1 MATKTVS
8 IPKEQIAAV
17 RVGGGESATAPLKTV
32 PVSLPGPG
40 EILVKINW
48 TGLCASDKSLLHDE
62 WAGFGVSMQPDSKGI
77 AGHEGAGTVVAV
89 GEGEEHRWKVG
100 DRAGIK
106 WIASTC
112 GNCEFCL
119 NGVDECHCPSQKN
132 SGFSTA
138 GTFQQY
144 CLASGRYTTRIPE
157 GVSDEEAGP
166 IMCGGVTAYT
176 ACKRSNVRPGQW
188 IVLPGAGGG
197 LGHFAVQYAK
207 AMGMRVIAIDGGPE
221 KEALCKKLGA
231 EVYIDF
237 KTTKDIPAEVMKITT
252 YGAHGVIVFS
262 ATKEGYETAPHLLR
276 PGGRAVAVGLPKDT
290 SVIAGA
296 PPLMMALKKLE
307 VVGSVVGTLKD
318 VEDALDFTAR
328 GLVHPILTKGELK
341 DLEHYSRSHGN
352 RLPFEGPRSSTKWIL
367 SLVLGHLPGAG
378 LATSN
383 RFKQQRLSQEHPF
396 SMDNHIIRPA
406 LGQIVPIGSFY
417 DARLDCFLD
426 VSLLNREP
434 APDIVSQHDKK
445 NVDIRVSHGESYAEG
460 FKAMNIGFDLAASLL
475 SGLVSPNGMARHLVQ
490 NSENGPTLRALIY
503 HTMTAKQDKLDL
515 MNPNIRRCIS
525 STHLRT
531 SMVTHVVTEVDYGA
545 QSILTASH
553 WLRSDI
559 KNDNEKAQ
567 FRQQVNAF
575 VEAIRSAETRKP
587 YPPFAAFDQITA
599 RSSSFGTE
607 EIVLNDIEEALKF
620 LELIPLH
627 IKSEVGKGSPI
638 FYKLLPIQ
646 MLSFLNLV
654 QIEADISPTMPSQEC
669 LKRFIQ
675 LCDEFK
681 AVEQPLSE
689 YATFASKYKF
699 CLPPNHSDDITNRL
713 GQLKTAELGLRNSFA
728 QTLRDVRGGGS
739 DPETLW
745 QLINETSQGPRSPKA
760 LSTFAEDFQWKISFI
775 DSMLTQ
781 GATYIGYNSI
791 DLQSQLAQRRS
802 LESYV
807 LFFSEAAKKDEESWN
822 ANQALMLSLLEN
834 HKKNTFFA
842 IVDCD
847 ATRMPLEKSIV
858 SQYDNGQEVVSD
870 LYAEQQYMADHCFAR
885 YDPQFLDT
893 KKVQRPTKR
902 CLVKIPCP
910 GGVCSAGDICEWHCS
925 VCYAP
930 LEYGYTDQYI
940 YCDCGRS
947 LYGNFDFRCNSSKH
961 GPGFE
966 RYNKTNLLN
975 FLKSLDQSD
984 YLNILILGETGVGKS
999 TFINAFVNYLYFRT
1013 LDDALSAEGLQS
1025 VIPCSFAIQTMDR
1038 TRESSEI
1045 EEIKIKVGE
1054 RKDEHDG
1061 SGGDSATQ
1069 QAQVYPITVGAST
1082 YRLIDTPGIGDT
1094 RGLAYDKKNMVDI
1107 LATVSGYDHL
1117 HGILILLRSN
1127 NARLTA
1133 HFSFCVKELLSH
1145 LHRNAT
1151 HNVVFGFT
1159 NTRIS
1164 NYMPGDTFGSL
1175 KKLLNERSD
1184 IGLTLSHQSA
1194 YCFDSESFRYLA
1206 AFKQGVMMDNKRD
1219 FDNSWDR
1226 SREEAERMLTYFRT
1240 KDPHPVKSTLS
1251 LNGTRTLITQLTKPM
1266 AEISKQINANIAAM
1280 EDDVRLLR
1288 DARLTGDKLKQ
1299 KLRPEISLLRKKPM
1313 DHPRTVCTAQGCVE
1327 QKDDGTGKAKIT
1339 DYPNPCHVP
1348 CGLNNVPLDVMAHP
1362 DLMYCAA
1369 FLGKNDCQRCGHHWT
1384 LHMHILYELEM
1395 YKTRIIDTTIEQ
1407 QIKQH
1412 ASDITMK
1419 ETAIKINKN
1428 LISEWRAEHEKI
1440 GDAAAK
1446 FGLWMKANSIIP
1458 INDATLAYLEV
1469 LIKAEKA
1476 KVDAGGIGNKKILAD
1491 LEEDKRKHEELVA
1504 VLEASMKHT
1513 GKTQPIEQDDVQ
1525 RIVQNLYN
1533 LKHFGKNLQELQI
1546 DITEAHEMTNRE
1558 LPHRVQHAKRTQNLS
1573 HLPPYQTELVRAVT
1587 REVRDLDRD
1596 VTRILEPFNG
1606 SFNHHED
1613 QATACAL
1620 LVDHLA
1626 MRRNKRCLLAYHRV
1640 RAEKVEA
1647 MAWEGKDVLEQQHQQ
1662 QQQQGEQNASAGQS
1676 SLSPEEE
1683 EYFRQYSD
1691 LLASFKGQ
1699 WTDIDL
1705 TGSLE
1710 PPRDL
1715 FIDVRVLKDAGE
1727 IQTEYGTINLT
1738 KNSQF
1743 YVRQADVERLI
1754 AQGFL
1759 QKLG

>member
-1 MATKTVS
+1 
-8 IPKEQIAAV
+8 
-17 RVGGGESATAPLKTV
+17 
-32 PVSLPGPG
+32 
-40 EILVKINW
+40 
-48 TGLCASDKSLLHDE
+48 
-62 WAGFGVSMQPDSKGI
+62 
-77 AGHEGAGTVVAV
+77 
-89 GEGEEHRWKVG
+89 
-100 DRAGIK
+100 
-106 WIASTC
+106 
-112 GNCEFCL
+112 
-119 NGVDECHCPSQKN
+119 
-132 SGFSTA
+132 
-138 GTFQQY
+138 
-144 CLASGRYTTRIPE
+144 
-157 GVSDEEAGP
+157 
-166 IMCGGVTAYT
+166 
-176 ACKRSNVRPGQW
+176 
-188 IVLPGAGGG
+188 
-197 LGHFAVQYAK
+197 
-207 AMGMRVIAIDGGPE
+207 
-221 KEALCKKLGA
+221 
-231 EVYIDF
+231 
-237 KTTKDIPAEVMKITT
+237 
-252 YGAHGVIVFS
+252 
-262 ATKEGYETAPHLLR
+262 
-276 PGGRAVAVGLPKDT
+276 
-290 SVIAGA
+290 
-296 PPLMMALKKLE
+296 
-307 VVGSVVGTLKD
+307 
-318 VEDALDFTAR
+318 
-328 GLVHPILTKGELK
+328 
-341 DLEHYSRSHGN
+341 
-352 RLPFEGPRSSTKWIL
+352 
-367 SLVLGHLPGAG
+367 
-378 LATSN
+378 
-383 RFKQQRLSQEHPF
+383 
-396 SMDNHIIRPA
+396 
-406 LGQIVPIGSFY
+406 
-417 DARLDCFLD
+417 
-426 VSLLNREP
+426 
-434 APDIVSQHDKK
+434 
-445 NVDIRVSHGESYAEG
+445 
-460 FKAMNIGFDLAASLL
+460 
-475 SGLVSPNGMARHLVQ
+475 
-490 NSENGPTLRALIY
+490 
-503 HTMTAKQDKLDL
+503 
-515 MNPNIRRCIS
+515 
-525 STHLRT
+525 
-531 SMVTHVVTEVDYGA
+531 MVTHVVSEVDYGA
-545 QSILTASH
+545 QSIFTANR
-553 WLRSDI
+553 WLKSDV
-559 KNDNEKAQ
+559 KKDSEKVQ
-567 FRQQVNAF
+567 FQQQVNVF
-575 VEAIRSAETRKP
+575 VDAIRSTEGRRP
-587 YPPFAAFDQITA
+587 YQPFAAFDQITA
-599 RSSSFGTE
+599 RSSSLGTE
-607 EIVLNDIEEALKF
+607 EIVLNDVEEVLKF

-627 IKSEVGKGSPI
+627 IRSENGGGRPV

-654 QIEADISPTMPSQEC
+654 QVEIDISPTMPSQEC

-689 YATFASKYKF
+689 YQTFASKYKF
-699 CLPPNHSDDITNRL
+699 CLPPNLSDDLTNRL
-713 GQLKTAELGLRNSFA
+713 GQLKIAELGLRNSFA
-728 QTLRDVRGGGS
+728 QTLQDVRGGRS
-739 DPETLW
+739 DPEVLW
-745 QLINETSQGPRSPKA
+745 QLINDSSQGPRSPKA
-760 LSTFAEDFQWKISFI
+760 LLTFAEDFQRKVTFI

-791 DLQSQLAQRRS
+791 DLQSQLARRGS

-807 LFFSEAAKKDEESWN
+807 LFFSEAAKDDEESWN
-822 ANQALMLSLLEN
+822 ANQALMSSLLQSR
-834 HKKNTFFA
+834 KKNTFLA

-847 ATRMPLEKSIV
+847 ATRMPLEKSII
-858 SQYDNGQEVVSD
+858 SQYNNGQEVVSD

-885 YDPQFLDT
+885 YDAQSLET
-893 KKVQRPTKR
+893 EKAQRPTKR
-902 CLVKIPCP
+902 CLVKIPCY
-910 GGVCSAGDICEWHCS
+910 D
-925 VCYAP
+925 
-930 LEYGYTDQYI
+930 
-940 YCDCGRS
+940 
-947 LYGNFDFRCNSSKH
+947 
-961 GPGFE
+961 
-966 RYNKTNLLN
+966 RYNNTNLLN

-1013 LDDALSAEGLQS
+1013 LDDALNADGLQS
-1025 VIPCSFAIQTMDR
+1025 VIPCSFAIQIRDR
-1038 TRESSEI
+1038 SRENSEI

-1061 SGGDSATQ
+1061 SAGDSATQ
-1069 QAQVYPITVGAST
+1069 QTQVYPITVGAST

-1175 KKLLNERSD
+1175 KKLLKDRAD

-1206 AFKQGVMMDNKRD
+1206 AYKQGVVMENKRD

-1226 SREEAERMLTYFRT
+1226 SREEAERMLAYFRT
-1240 KDPHPVKSTLS
+1240 MEPHPVKSTLS

-1280 EDDVRLLR
+1280 EDDVRLLQ
-1288 DARLTGDKLKQ
+1288 DARLTGDKLQQ
-1299 KLRPEISLLRKKPM
+1299 KLRPEISLLRKKSM
-1313 DHPRTVCTAQGCVE
+1313 DDPRTVCTAQGCVE

-1339 DYPNPCHVP
+1339 DYPNPCHAP
-1348 CGLNNVPLDVMAHP
+1348 CGLNNVPIDVKAHP

-1369 FLGKNDCQRCGHHWT
+1369 FLGKNDCHKCGHHWS

-1395 YKTRIIDTTIEQ
+1395 YKARITDITIER

-1412 ASDITMK
+1412 TSDITMK
-1419 ETAIKINKN
+1419 ETAIKNRKT
-1428 LISEWRAEHEKI
+1428 LMSEWRREHEKI

-1458 INDATLAYLEV
+1458 INDATLAYLDI

-1491 LEEDKRKHEELVA
+1491 LEEDKKKHEELVA

-1513 GKTQPIEQDDVQ
+1513 GKTQPIEQGDVQ
-1525 RIVQNLYN
+1525 RIVQSLYN
-1533 LKHFGKNLQELQI
+1533 LTHFGKNLKELQI
-1546 DITEAHEMTNRE
+1546 GITEAHEMTNRE
-1558 LPHRVQHAKRTQNLS
+1558 LPHRVQHAKRTQNLG

-1613 QATACAL
+1613 QATA
-1620 LVDHLA
+1620 
-1626 MRRNKRCLLAYHRV
+1626 
-1640 RAEKVEA
+1640 
-1647 MAWEGKDVLEQQHQQ
+1647 
-1662 QQQQGEQNASAGQS
+1662 
-1676 SLSPEEE
+1676 LSPEEE

-1705 TGSLE
+1705 TSSLE

-1743 YVRQADVERLI
+1743 YVRQGDVERLI